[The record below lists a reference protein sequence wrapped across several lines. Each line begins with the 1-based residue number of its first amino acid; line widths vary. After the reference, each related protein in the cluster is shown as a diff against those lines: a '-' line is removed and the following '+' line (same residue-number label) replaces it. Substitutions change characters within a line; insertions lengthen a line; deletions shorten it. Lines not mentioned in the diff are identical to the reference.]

1 MPALQTSISRPPR
14 DEKREAILRI
24 AYQAFLTDGYAAT
37 SMSEIARQVGGS
49 KATLYNYFK
58 SKEELFTA
66 VVDEKCQD
74 IQDMVFDAALAL
86 DDFPKALTQ
95 LGDRF
100 LHVVLREDS
109 IATFRL
115 ITGEAARFPELGR
128 AFYSSGPSR
137 SKEVLADFF
146 RRAVADGHLG
156 AHDPKTMA
164 GRFFEL
170 CKGELHQ
177 RKLWNASP
185 EPSEAEIRANV
196 IDAVRVFLA
205 AYGRSA

>member
-1 MPALQTSISRPPR
+1 MLALQTSRGPR
-14 DEKREAILRI
+14 DERREAILKI

-37 SMSEIARQVGGS
+37 SMSEIARKVGGS
-49 KATLYNYFK
+49 KATLYNYFC

-74 IQDMVFDAALAL
+74 IQDMVFDAQLAL
-86 DDFPKALTQ
+86 DDFPQALTQ

-100 LHVVLREDS
+100 LRVVLREDS

-115 ITGEAARFPELGR
+115 ITAEAARFPELGR
-128 AFYSSGPSR
+128 AFYSSGPRR

-146 RRAVADGHLG
+146 RRAITDGHL
-156 AHDPKTMA
+156 APHDPRIMA

-177 RKLWNASP
+177 RKLWNATP
-185 EPSEAEIRANV
+185 EPNEAEIRANV
-196 IDAVRVFLA
+196 AEAVRVFLA
-205 AYGRSA
+205 AYARTA

>member
-1 MPALQTSISRPPR
+1 MPALQSSISRPPR

-74 IQDMVFDAALAL
+74 IQDMVFDTQLAAGDLT
-86 DDFPKALTQ
+86 KALTQ

-115 ITGEAARFPELGR
+115 ITAEAARFPELGR
-128 AFYSSGPSR
+128 AFYSSGPRR

-146 RRAVADGHLG
+146 RRAIADGHLD
-156 AHDPKTMA
+156 AHDPTTMA

-177 RKLWNASP
+177 RKLWNGAP

-196 IDAVRVFLA
+196 VDAVRVFLA
-205 AYGRSA
+205 AYGRTN

>member
-1 MPALQTSISRPPR
+1 MPALHTSTSRPPH

-37 SMSEIARQVGGS
+37 SMAEIARQVGGS

-86 DDFPKALTQ
+86 DDLPKALTQ

-100 LHVVLREDS
+100 VHVVLREDS

-115 ITGEAARFPELGR
+115 ITAEAARFPELGR
-128 AFYSSGPSR
+128 AFYSSGPRR
-137 SKEVLADFF
+137 SKEVLSDFF
-146 RRAVADGHLG
+146 RRAIADGHLG
-156 AHDPKTMA
+156 SHDPMTMA

-205 AYGRSA
+205 AYGRVA

>member
-14 DEKREAILRI
+14 DKKREAILRI

-49 KATLYNYFK
+49 KATLYNYFC

-115 ITGEAARFPELGR
+115 ITAEAARFPELGR
-128 AFYSSGPSR
+128 AFYSSGPRR

-146 RRAVADGHLG
+146 RRAITDGHLSPR
-156 AHDPKTMA
+156 DPAIMA
-164 GRFFEL
+164 SRFFEL

-177 RKLWNASP
+177 RKLWNAAA
-185 EPSEAEIRANV
+185 EPTEAEIRANV
-196 IDAVRVFLA
+196 AEAVRVFLA
-205 AYGRSA
+205 AYGHMK